1 MSSNLYKAGW
11 VVVNDDARVIDTNEL
26 MERKL
31 KAISTSYRKP
41 VQEEY
46 DNGDDEFSTGLDVDR
61 VDALFDSDSEGAVL
75 KSASMAE
82 QFMDEQEN
90 LDMELE
96 SARNELEQTKAQ
108 VQQML
113 EDTQAD
119 LEEMKAKAFEE
130 ASEQGYRDGYEKGM
144 DEVRSMQEEC
154 LSKQKQLEDEYFKKI
169 EELEPEFVEALTG
182 IYEHIFKVDLQGY
195 HQLVVDLLIN
205 AMRKVEGIGNV
216 IVHVSKE
223 EFQVVMEAKGR
234 ILEETGTLSERL
246 EIISD
251 MTLSASQCMIE
262 TEGGIYDCSLGIE
275 LEELSRKLKLLS
287 YKGGK

>member
-26 MERKL
+26 IEKKL
-31 KAISTSYRKP
+31 KAVKTNYRKP
-41 VQEEY
+41 VQEDFIGE
-46 DNGDDEFSTGLDVDR
+46 DDEFSSGLDVDR
-61 VDALFDSDSEGAVL
+61 VDALLDSDSEGAVL
-75 KSASMAE
+75 KSASMNE
-82 QFMDEQEN
+82 QSMVGQEN

-96 SARNELEQTKAQ
+96 NARNELEQTKMQ

-113 EDTQAD
+113 EDAQSD
-119 LEEMKAKAFEE
+119 IEEMRTKAFEE
-130 ASEQGYRDGYEKGM
+130 ASEQGYQEGYEKGM
-144 DEVRSMQEEC
+144 SEVRSLQDEC
-154 LSKQKQLEDEYFKKI
+154 LSKQKQLENEYLKKI

-195 HQLVVDLLIN
+195 HHLVVDLLIN
-205 AMRKVEGIGNV
+205 AMRKVEGIGNI

-223 EFQVVMEAKGR
+223 EFQMVMEAKDR
-234 ILEETGTLSERL
+234 ILEETGTLSDRL
-246 EIISD
+246 EVVSD
-251 MTLSASQCMIE
+251 MTLSVSQCMIE
-262 TEGGIYDCSLGIE
+262 TEGGIYDCSLGVE